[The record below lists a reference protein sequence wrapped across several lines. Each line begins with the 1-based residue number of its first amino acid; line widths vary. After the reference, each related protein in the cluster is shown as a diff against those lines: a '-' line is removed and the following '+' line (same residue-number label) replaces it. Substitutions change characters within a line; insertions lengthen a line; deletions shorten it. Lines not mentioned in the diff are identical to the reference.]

1 MRHNAHHQ
9 TALEILDTYRPT
21 KSLLANHIK
30 NELKNRRY
38 AGSKDRRAITEII
51 YTVMRRAPLLLEALG
66 LPEWEIKKGRPLM
79 LTYLAL
85 YQGVETIDDMFCGD
99 GHSPSICTDEEND
112 FIKTLS
118 LEKGFS
124 KAAQNWMGEW
134 LFTILQE
141 TCDPKDFDQ
150 FKKQAPFDIRVNRS
164 LDDIKKALEQDETIT
179 LEETA
184 FSPLSLRISGQHNL
198 QNHPLFQEG
207 AFDIQD
213 ESSQIISLLCDP
225 KPSMKILDLCAGAGG
240 KSLALA
246 ALCPEAEIT
255 ATDIAPHRLDIA
267 QKRALQQG
275 FTNIRFTDHRTF
287 IKDVS
292 HIDLYD
298 LVLVDAPCSGT
309 GTLRRHPELKISLS
323 PDIINDYIKIQRQ
336 LLIDAQ
342 RFVGP
347 KGRLVYATCSL
358 LKRENQDQA
367 KFFLENHPFFSEVKA
382 KDICDKLLKK
392 TPEQTD
398 CFLELTPGR
407 HKTDGFFAAFFDKN

>member
-21 KSLLANHIK
+21 KSPLASHIK
-30 NELKNRRY
+30 KELKNRRY
-38 AGSKDRRAITEII
+38 AGSKDRRTITEII

-66 LPEWEIKKGRPLM
+66 LPKWEINKGRPLM
-79 LTYLAL
+79 LAYLAL
-85 YQGVETIDDMFCGD
+85 YQDTATLNEIFCGD
-99 GHSPSICTDEEND
+99 GHSPSACTDEELD
-112 FIKTLS
+112 FISTLS
-118 LEKGFS
+118 LENNFS
-124 KAAQNWMGEW
+124 EAAQNWMGEW
-134 LFTILQE
+134 LFATLQE
-141 TCDPKDFDQ
+141 ICNPEDFDQ
-150 FKKQAPFDIRVNRS
+150 FKEQAPFDIRVSQS
-164 LDDIKKALEQDETIT
+164 LCDIKDALEQDKTIT
-179 LEETA
+179 LKETDY
-184 FSPLSLRISGQHNL
+184 SPLGLRVSSQHNL

-207 AFDIQD
+207 AFDIQE
-213 ESSQIISLLCDP
+213 ESSQIVSLLCDP

-267 QKRALQQG
+267 QKRAHQQNL
-275 FTNIRFTDHRTF
+275 TNIHFVDYRTF
-287 IKDVS
+287 IRDVS

-298 LVLVDAPCSGT
+298 LVLADASCSGT
-309 GTLRRHPELKISLS
+309 GTLRRHPELKVSLS
-323 PDIINDYIKIQRQ
+323 PDIIEDYIQTQQQ

-367 KFFLENHPFFSEVKA
+367 KWFLENHPFFSEVKA

-392 TPEQTD
+392 IPEQTD
-398 CFLELTPGR
+398 SFLELTPGK
-407 HKTDGFFAAFFDKN
+407 HKTDGFFAAFFDKD